1 MVDLIG
7 IIMNKNKP
15 LWMRKSENVN
25 NEKCASLNTS
35 LSNEVHEKYNNY
47 EFVCVNKCE
56 PSKLCF
62 VIVVPSIQRRL
73 RASAK
78 DEGGNVPSHALDQH
92 RIRTQHVG
100 QCSSG

>member
-1 MVDLIG
+1 MRDLDITG
-7 IIMNKNKP
+7 IVMTQNKS
-15 LWMRKSENVN
+15 LWMRKSENVI
-25 NEKCASLNTS
+25 NEKYASFYKS
-35 LSNEVHEKYNNY
+35 FSNEVHETYNNY

-78 DEGGNVPSHALDQH
+78 DEDGNVPSDILDL
-92 RIRTQHVG
+92 R
-100 QCSSG
+100 